1 MVRRRIEFGLYQPAT
16 RYLEALSL
24 RETFLRDYCATA
36 FEDCDVLLTP
46 TMPVTAPRLDEVDV
60 SDGKGMTDLVLKV
73 SRNTRP
79 VSYLGLPALS
89 VPCGFNEAGL
99 PMAMQLIGRPFA
111 EAQLCQLGHA
121 YQKVTDWH
129 THIPTLAKS

>member
-24 RETFLRDYCATA
+24 REKYLRDYCAMA
-36 FEDCDVLLTP
+36 FAECNALLTP

-79 VSYLGLPALS
+79 ISYLGLPALS
-89 VPCGFNEAGL
+89 VPCGFNAGGL
-99 PMAMQLIGRPFA
+99 PIALQLIGRPFA
-111 EAQLCQLGHA
+111 EAQLCTLGHA
-121 YQKVTDWH
+121 YQQATDWH
-129 THIPTLAKS
+129 TRVPALAQA